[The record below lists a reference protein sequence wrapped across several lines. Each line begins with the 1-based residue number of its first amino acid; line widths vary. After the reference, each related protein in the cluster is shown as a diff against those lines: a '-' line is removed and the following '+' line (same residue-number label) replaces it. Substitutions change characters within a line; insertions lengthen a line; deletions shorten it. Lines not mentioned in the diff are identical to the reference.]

1 MRTTPTFDRETWQR
15 AMAAWEAGGFS
26 SEWADWR
33 RLAARAGIVFPPSG
47 SAEDSWADA
56 RPSQRA
62 LVVRAMRETPRL
74 LRWALARPGLR
85 SWGDVLEHL
94 LSARDEL
101 ALDAD
106 AREREWRAVKRGEPP
121 APIADVVATLR
132 DSLGAE
138 R

>member
-1 MRTTPTFDRETWQR
+1 MTTTPTFDRDTWHR
-15 AMAAWEAGGFS
+15 AMDAWAAGGFS
-26 SEWADWR
+26 PEWADWR
-33 RLAARAGIVFPPSG
+33 LLAARAGVIFPPSG
-47 SAEDSWADA
+47 TAEDSWADA

-74 LRWALARPGLR
+74 LRWAIARPGVR

-101 ALDAD
+101 ALDAE

-121 APIADVVATLR
+121 ARLRDVLATIG
-132 DSLGAE
+132 DSLGGP